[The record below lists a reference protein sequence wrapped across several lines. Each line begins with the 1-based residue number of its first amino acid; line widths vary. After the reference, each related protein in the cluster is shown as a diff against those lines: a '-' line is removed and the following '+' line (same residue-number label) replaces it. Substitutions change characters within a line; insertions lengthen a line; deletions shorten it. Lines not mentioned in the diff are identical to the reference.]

1 MSSPRALVAS
11 DAHLGAVPP
20 RQEER
25 FLAFLEAVP
34 GRADELVL
42 AGDVFDF
49 WFEWRHAVQG
59 EHFPVLRRLADVVD
73 AGVRVRLV
81 GGNHDA
87 WGGAFLEDR
96 VGVELVEGPVITEVG
111 GRRTFLAHGD
121 GLAGGDWG
129 YRILKR
135 VIRSRAA
142 RTLFRLLHPDLA
154 LPLVRRISGTDEEV
168 EASGETA
175 GVRGRAQA
183 LSAHADEVLRRR
195 PEVELVVLGHAHR
208 PEIREVEP
216 GRHYLNA
223 GDLIRSCTY
232 GVVSPGGVELRRWEE
247 A

>member
-1 MSSPRALVAS
+1 MSPPRALVAS

-20 RQEER
+20 QQERR

-34 GRADELVL
+34 DLADELVL

-49 WFEWRHAVQG
+49 WFEWRHAVQAD
-59 EHFPVLRRLADVVD
+59 HYPALRRLADVVD

-87 WGGAFLEDR
+87 WGGAFLEEA
-96 VGVELVEGPVITEVG
+96 VGLELVEGPVVTEVG

-129 YRILKR
+129 YRILKA
-135 VIRSRAA
+135 VIRSGAA
-142 RTLFRLLHPDLA
+142 RALFRTIHPDLA

-168 EASGETA
+168 GAEGETA
-175 GVRGRAQA
+175 GVRGRARA
-183 LSAHADEVLRRR
+183 LSAHADEILRSR

-208 PEIREVEP
+208 PELREVEP

-223 GDLIRSCTY
+223 GDWIRSFTY
-232 GVVSPGGVELRRWEE
+232 GVVTREAVDLRRWEDG
-247 A
+247 